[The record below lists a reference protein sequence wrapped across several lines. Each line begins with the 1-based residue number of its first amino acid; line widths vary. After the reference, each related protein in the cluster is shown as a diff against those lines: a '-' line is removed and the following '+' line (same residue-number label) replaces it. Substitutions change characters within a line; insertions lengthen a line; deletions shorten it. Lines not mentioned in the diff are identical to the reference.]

1 MSDAEDQQ
9 NFVAH
14 SGDEVPDHGLH
25 NGLEYQVHDETLGHH
40 QPYEVQDPILEP
52 HQYQPREQYQL
63 QHQAHGEAQD
73 HDGNDGGDQVDEGE
87 EGVPEHVESLQKAE
101 PEGDSTV
108 GGEEKRWPGW
118 PGETVFRMLVP
129 PQKVGSIIGRK
140 GDVIKKIVEETR
152 ARIKILDG
160 PPGTTERAVSC
171 YKFYGNKL
179 IIGKVSEMKNQSQM
193 ARKSA
198 LMHYKVLR
206 VHMRIVDGLDG
217 EASQAPPPTKV
228 STRLL
233 VPASQAGSLIGK
245 QGATVKAIQEAA
257 GCVVIVGSEDLPVF
271 ALQDDRAVEVVGEP
285 TSVHK
290 PLELIASHLRKF
302 LVDRSI
308 IPYFESQKMQKPT
321 RQMDH
326 MSPPPSHQSWGP
338 PQGHAPSGGGEGP
351 GYGHNPAPYM
361 QQPPRHDS
369 YYPPPMEKQPHQ
381 GISAYGRE
389 TPMNVHVSPAP
400 PMAAQ
405 QVTQKIQ
412 IPLSYADAVIGTSG
426 SNISYTRRLSGATV
440 TIQETRGVPGEMT
453 VEVSGTS
460 SQVLAAMQLIQN
472 FMAEAGAPAPAQP
485 QAVVAPEQQGYNP
498 YATHGS
504 VYAAAAPTNP
514 PGGYATDTVQAM
526 VIK

>member
-14 SGDEVPDHGLH
+14 SGDEVPDHGLDEFH

-52 HQYQPREQYQL
+52 HQYQPRDQEQYQL

-160 PPGTTERAVSC
+160 PPGTTERAVMVS
-171 YKFYGNKL
+171 
-179 IIGKVSEMKNQSQM
+179 GKEEPESSLPPSMDG
-193 ARKSA
+193 
-198 LMHYKVLR
+198 LLR

-290 PLELIASHLRKF
+290 SLELIASHLRKF

-308 IPYFESQKMQKPT
+308 IPYFESQMQKPT

-326 MSPPPSHQSWGP
+326 MSPPPSHQYWGP
-338 PQGHAPSGGGEGP
+338 PQGHAPSGGGGGP

-400 PMAAQ
+400 PMASQ

-514 PGGYATDTVQAM
+514 PGGYATDTV
-526 VIK
+526 